1 MPFYRKE
8 DSFKD
13 EALDAAKKKMM
24 QARRAQKDIG
34 TLEQVTKEMVQVLFN
49 HYQDRR
55 VAKLLQIENALADRE
70 KEDERPG
77 VRFEDM
83 LMSLGM
89 DTDTVDAMI
98 AVATKSNSPKVIKLF
113 ETLQEKSD
121 NVNPVLQ
128 QLLRT

>member
-1 MPFYRKE
+1 MY
-8 DSFKD
+8 
-13 EALDAAKKKMM
+13 
-24 QARRAQKDIG
+24 
-34 TLEQVTKEMVQVLFN
+34 T

-55 VAKLLQIENALADRE
+55 VEKLLQIENALADRD
-70 KEDERPG
+70 KEEVGPG

-89 DTDTVDAMI
+89 DTDTVNAMI
-98 AVATKSNSPKVIKLF
+98 AVATKSNSPKVLKLF

-128 QLLRT
+128 QILRTQAKNADVKQKLGGAESQRKMVYATARKQQGSQMGMDNDYQAR